1 MYCLITKGLSIL
13 VLGKKKLKKFDLM
26 YLFLSYDCSF
36 MSNVFWLLYLCI
48 IIVEYARNG
57 P

>member
-13 VLGKKKLKKFDLM
+13 VLGKKKLKTFDLM